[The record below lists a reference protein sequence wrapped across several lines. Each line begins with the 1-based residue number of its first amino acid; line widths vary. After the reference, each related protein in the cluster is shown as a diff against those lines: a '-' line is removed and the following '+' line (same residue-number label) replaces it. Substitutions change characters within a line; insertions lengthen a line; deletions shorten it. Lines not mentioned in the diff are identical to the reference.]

1 MLISNFFFLNL
12 FYFSVQLCRALSE
25 NKNHDV
31 GFRGELCGWFVG
43 FS

>member
-1 MLISNFFFLNL
+1 MIIFNL

-31 GFRGELCGWFVG
+31 GFRGKLCVLLVLVK
-43 FS
+43 